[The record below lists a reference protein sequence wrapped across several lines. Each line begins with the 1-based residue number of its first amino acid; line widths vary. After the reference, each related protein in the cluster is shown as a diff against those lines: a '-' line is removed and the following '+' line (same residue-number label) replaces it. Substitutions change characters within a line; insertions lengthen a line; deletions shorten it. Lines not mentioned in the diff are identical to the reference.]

1 MSKLNRTCSHS
12 RTSSNRLTSPRA
24 CYRKHEKEKRRKYE
38 ERIHEVE
45 HGTFTPL
52 VFSATGGMGTTAEI
66 FYKCLASL
74 ISEKNNQDYATT
86 NYVHEEVHIKLSTP
100 FSHSSLPADLV
111 ATEGRI
117 RCLPVNVPTLY
128 IQTDLFSIYRR

>member
-1 MSKLNRTCSHS
+1 MASKLNRTSSHS
-12 RTSSNRLTSPRA
+12 RTSSNRLTSPGA

-38 ERIHEVE
+38 ERIREVE

-66 FYKCLASL
+66 FYKRLASL

-86 NYVHEEVHIKLSTP
+86 M
-100 FSHSSLPADLV
+100 
-111 ATEGRI
+111 G
-117 RCLPVNVPTLY
+117 
-128 IQTDLFSIYRR
+128 